1 MGSTFAVSTDQLAS
15 ASGDIAR
22 ISADIETQV
31 QAMMGRLN
39 ALQDQWQG
47 SASGNFQ
54 EVVTQWRGTQRTV
67 KESLDSI
74 SRALHEAGEVYATAE
89 TNSRA
94 LFRRT

>member
-15 ASGDIAR
+15 ASTDIAR
-22 ISADIETQV
+22 ISGDIESQV
-31 QAMMGRLN
+31 NAMMGRLN

-47 SASGNFQ
+47 SASGSFQ
-54 EVVTQWRGTQRTV
+54 DVVTQWRGTQRTV

-74 SRALHEAGEVYATAE
+74 SRALHDAGELYSTAE

-94 LFRRT
+94 LFRR